1 MGSIL
6 PHAINTGGSAPVST
20 TSQQPRIGPFG
31 IGDLLQT
38 AGDVMVQLGGS
49 NEAVARLAARRVQ
62 EQQQDIERQRYAAS
76 LQQQRFMNSLASH
89 RDRLADQEYQLRRA
103 ALTNRTGGGGSGDFA
118 FTEGSQ
124 GQSPTSSML
133 SQIQGSSAVPI
144 PTPVPNDP
152 VPGAPV
158 VPPVTNEHAPQIPAA
173 KVVAVNNKYVE
184 PPIIDPANFAPE
196 MRANFDR
203 LKATNPAAYFNV
215 MKVAN
220 YDALLDDVLK
230 GIKNPRDRMGFSKAV
245 LAANPNYSPASAASW
260 DQYKKDLKNPKT
272 RWGRLDTVTDLLGK
286 ADELEAAYKNLH
298 AGGPGF
304 WQKDIVVPLKKL
316 VNSTPFTQ
324 LDAKRGVFAREYER
338 TLTGGKPTQ
347 ASINQATGSLPD
359 GIGFE
364 GARRVLNGYRDPLL
378 GEWVAALNHAQE
390 TTNGGKF
397 MPVEYVPQSV
407 IARLVD
413 GGYAI
418 VKNGHV
424 IPRITDAQYEQ
435 THLIGEK

>member
-103 ALTNRTGGGGSGDFA
+103 ALTNRIGGGDGGDLLS
-118 FTEGSQ
+118 FTDGSQ

-144 PTPVPNDP
+144 PTPNPVLGDSGQTNVPIP
-152 VPGAPV
+152 TPA
-158 VPPVTNEHAPQIPAA
+158 APQIPAVPA
-173 KVVAVNNKYVE
+173 NTE
-184 PPIIDPANFAPE
+184 SSQDDMSHRIDPSKFSPE
-196 MRANFDR
+196 LRVKFDR
-203 LKATNPAAYFNV
+203 LKANNPKMYDQV
-215 MKVAN
+215 MNVAN
-220 YDALLDDVLK
+220 YGALEDDVLK
-230 GIKNPRDRMGFSKAV
+230 GIKNPRERIGFASAV
-245 LAANPNYSPASAASW
+245 RAANPNYSSESAAGW

-272 RWGRLDTVTDLLGK
+272 RWGRLDIVTDLLGK
-286 ADELEAAYKNLH
+286 TDELEAAYKNLH

-304 WQKDIVVPLKKL
+304 WQKDIVVPIKKL
-316 VNSTPFTQ
+316 VNNTPFAQ
-324 LDAKRGVFAREYER
+324 LDAKRGVFAREFER
-338 TLTGGKPTQ
+338 TLLGGKPAQ
-347 ASINQATGSLPD
+347 GSIKQATDSLPD
-359 GIGFE
+359 GLGFE

-397 MPVEYVPQSV
+397 MPVEYVPRSV

-424 IPRITDAQYEQ
+424 IPRITDEEYEQ